1 MKFLQS
7 HAAEDWR
14 ENWDAAASLLKT
26 LHPDMQREAYAALD
40 AASMQL
46 EMRFPHLAGNCPEGQ
61 FLDELAI
68 VRQFVGAAQ

>member
-1 MKFLQS
+1 MMFLQS
-7 HAAEDWR
+7 HGAEDWR
-14 ENWDAAASLLKT
+14 DNWQEAETLLKT

-46 EMRFPHLAGNCPEGQ
+46 EMRFPHLSGNCPEGF
-61 FLDELAI
+61 FLDELSI